1 MLFNKTNYNI
11 IINVIE
17 YILLGEVMKII
28 SHRGNGISQY
38 NANTKQALLTALNID
53 FIDGIEFDVRIT
65 KDKKIVIIHDPIIN
79 FVSNGSGIVKNMKY
93 KKLLKYNF
101 GNEKYPSKICTL
113 KELLDDINSDK
124 KILIELK
131 EESNDF
137 KMFVNIVYNIIKN
150 YDLNIYIAS
159 FNYELIKYFKTKF
172 NNCGLIIGNGINVKR
187 KYNNFNFNILSYK
200 YRKIYNKKETFLW
213 TINDKKED
221 LEKYNIIT
229 DKPYLFK
236 N

>member
-1 MLFNKTNYNI
+1 MN
-11 IINVIE
+11 
-17 YILLGEVMKII
+17 II
-28 SHRGNGISQY
+28 SHRGSNISKYQK
-38 NANTKQALLTALNID
+38 NTKHALLTAINLD
-53 FIDGIEFDVRIT
+53 FISGIEFDIRIT

-79 FVSNGSGIVKNMKY
+79 LVSNGSGLVKKLTY

-101 GNEKYPSKICTL
+101 GTKENPSKICTL
-113 KELLDDINSDK
+113 EELLDNIKNNK

-131 EESNDF
+131 DESNDY
-137 KMFVNIVYNIIKN
+137 KQFVDIVYNIIKK
-150 YDLNIYIAS
+150 YQLNIYIAS
-159 FNYELIKYFKTKF
+159 FNYELIKYFSKKY
-172 NNCGLIIGNGINVKR
+172 NKCGLIIGNGINLNK
-187 KYNNFNFNILSYK
+187 KYNNFDYNILSYK